1 MEEKDYN
8 QNYPSYPSGSSHLE
22 DLLKEN
28 LRYNRVIFS
37 DIQKIKRHML
47 WRTIFN
53 IIWLI
58 LILAPLLVAIF
69 WLPEIISDF
78 LKQFQE
84 LTGDSQG
91 TLDLLKQLQQL
102 R

>member
-8 QNYPSYPSGSSHLE
+8 QNHSNNLSGQGHLE
-22 DLLKEN
+22 ELLKEN
-28 LRYNRVIFS
+28 LRYNRAIFA

-58 LILAPLLVAIF
+58 LILAPLLIAIF

-78 LKQFQE
+78 LKQFQD
-84 LTGDSQG
+84 LTGDGQG

>member
-1 MEEKDYN
+1 MEEKSYQ
-8 QNYPSYPSGSSHLE
+8 QNYPNRFTGPNHLE

-28 LRYNRVIFS
+28 LRYNQAILA
-37 DIQKIKRHML
+37 DLQKVKRHML

-58 LILAPLLVAIF
+58 LVLAPLLVAIF

-78 LKQFQE
+78 SKQFQD

-91 TLDLLKQLQQL
+91 TLDLFNQLKQL